1 MTIGT
6 PFVFAV
12 VQNVL
17 YLSVFFKNSP
27 DQLVAWRWTISPI
40 LHCVCTYIAT
50 RGLVTIWTAAGQDNR
65 RRRLSLA
72 FPTIAL
78 AILLHAV
85 YNAYIFLKGHAGYGF

>member
-12 VQNVL
+12 VQNLL

-27 DQLVAWRWTISPI
+27 DQLVAWHWTISPI